1 MVVPRAPAL
10 AVSLPSSRGG
20 SPVRGRRDLPASPS
34 ADVEA
39 TRAVVRRLLHDPA
52 AAAQPAEATPLAVAR
67 LLAFDFGWSTHG
79 GAVFDP
85 SVKL

>member
-10 AVSLPSSRGG
+10 AVSLPSSR
-20 SPVRGRRDLPASPS
+20 RGRRDLPASPS